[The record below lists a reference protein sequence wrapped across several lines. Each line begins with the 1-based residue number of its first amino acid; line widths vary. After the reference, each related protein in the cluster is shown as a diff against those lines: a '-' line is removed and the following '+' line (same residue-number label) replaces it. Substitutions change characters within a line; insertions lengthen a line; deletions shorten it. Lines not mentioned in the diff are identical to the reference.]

1 MNVKKRLLLVLLLAI
16 LTGPVA
22 VFAQSGRE
30 TEVTGT
36 VYNDRNKNRRF
47 DGQDTAA
54 KKSSVWLYRV
64 LPDGRRQKIRRLSTD
79 QNGRYSFGLMPSGK
93 YFIAVRLPNKLSIRT
108 APFVLNGVNRLNVRN
123 IPVVTRGTINQ
134 YPGLTITPNPAN
146 LDDQGGTSPHSPG
159 S

>member
-16 LTGPVA
+16 LTGPGD
-22 VFAQSGRE
+22 VFSQSRRE

-36 VYNDRNKNRRF
+36 VYNDKNKNRRF

-64 LPDGRRQKIRRLSTD
+64 LSDGRRKKIRRVTTD
-79 QNGRYSFGLMPSGK
+79 RNGRYSFGAMPAGK
-93 YFIAVRLPNKLSIRT
+93 YFIAARLPNKLSIRT
-108 APFVLNGVNRLNVRN
+108 ALFVLNGVKRLNIRN
-123 IPVVTRGTINQ
+123 IPVLTRGTINQ
-134 YPGLTITPNPAN
+134 YPGFSITPNPAN
-146 LDDQGGTSPHSPG
+146 LDGQGGTSPFAPG